1 MTENYTVNDYTNY
14 TVEHDSQD
22 LKGTITYADKVIE
35 KIIGT
40 ALQSVDG
47 LLSVSGGFF
56 SDLKNKVVNSDNV
69 AEGVNVEVGTKQVAT
84 DLKIV
89 VEYGKDIPAIVD
101 SIKSVI
107 SEEVEHLT
115 HLEVVEV
122 NIDVVD
128 IQTKEEFEAASVT
141 LQDRAEAAGQ
151 ATGEFVSDQ
160 ASKAG
165 EAISNTTEKVKEQV
179 ESSRVE

>member
-1 MTENYTVNDYTNY
+1 MTENYTVN
-14 TVEHDSQD
+14 HDSQD

-35 KIIGT
+35 KIIGRT
-40 ALQSVDG
+40 LQSVDG

-56 SDLKNKVVNSDNV
+56 SDLKNKVVNSEDV
-69 AEGVNVEVGTKQVAT
+69 TEGVNVEVGTKQVAT

-101 SIKSVI
+101 SIKTVI
-107 SEEVEHLT
+107 SEEVKELT
-115 HLEVVEV
+115 HLEVIEANVE
-122 NIDVVD
+122 VVD
-128 IQTKEEFEAASVT
+128 IQTKEEFEAVSVT
-141 LQDRAEAAGQ
+141 LQDRAIAAGQ
-151 ATGEFVSDQ
+151 ATGEFVSTQ

-165 EAISNTTEKVKEQV
+165 EAISTTTETLKEQI